1 MPPETPPGSAA
12 EPASLRQRLAWWM
25 IPALIVILTV
35 TAVWSY
41 KSAMSAVNHAYDRSL
56 TTAIK
61 GIAENT
67 HATQGRV
74 VVDIPYSV
82 MDLFDEE
89 VQERIFYAVLGAD
102 GKPLT
107 GYEDL
112 IPPQTLRIGSEPT
125 MTDSR
130 YRDHDIR
137 LGVMRKR
144 LYDPELPGGDTVTII
159 FAETIE
165 ARTHLAL
172 QLFFGGLRWQI
183 LLIVTGSVLILFA
196 LSRTFRPLL
205 ALCDAIR
212 QRHAEDLTPVPER
225 DVPSEVL
232 PLIAAI
238 NVHIARLGKM
248 LEARRRFLA
257 DAAHQ
262 IRTPLAVLGAQA
274 EYGARQAD
282 PQEMRQ
288 TFASMIDSIRGTK
301 HMANQ
306 MLTLARAEQID
317 ALAQAHGRI
326 DLVDLVRD
334 VAGEFAVLAL
344 DKDIDLAFDTS
355 APRIDIDGN
364 PVMLR
369 EMTANLVDNALRYTP
384 AGGHVVVSLQ
394 RDEVRIILRVCDDGP
409 GIPLAE
415 RENVFKRFYRVL
427 GSGHSEDNGLGL
439 TIVREICLAHGN
451 TIQLGDAPG
460 GKGLSIEI
468 HLKAV

>member
-1 MPPETPPGSAA
+1 MRPERLFDPV
-12 EPASLRQRLAWWM
+12 SLRQRLAWWM
-25 IPALIVILTV
+25 IPALAVILTV

-41 KSAMSAVNHAYDRSL
+41 KSATSAVNHAYDRSL

-67 HATQGRV
+67 HATEGRV
-74 VVDIPYSV
+74 VVDIPYSA

-89 VQERIFYAVLGAD
+89 VQERIFYAIIGAD

-112 IPPQTLRIGSEPT
+112 LPPPTLRIGSEPA

-130 YRDHDIR
+130 YHDHDVR
-137 LGVMRKR
+137 LGAMSKR
-144 LYDPELPGGDTVTII
+144 LFDPELAGGDTVTIV

-172 QLFFGGLRWQI
+172 QLFLGALRWQI
-183 LLIVTGSVLILFA
+183 LLIISCGVLIVFA

-205 ALCDAIR
+205 ALCETIR

-225 DVPSEVL
+225 NVPSEVL

-238 NVHIARLGKM
+238 NVHIARLGQM

-274 EYGARQAD
+274 EYGERQSD
-282 PQEMRQ
+282 PLEMRQ
-288 TFASMIDSIRGTK
+288 TFRSMVGSIRGTK

-306 MLTLARAEQID
+306 MLTLARAEQVNGLIHTRSR
-317 ALAQAHGRI
+317 L
-326 DLVDLVRD
+326 DLVDLVREITGD
-334 VAGEFAVLAL
+334 FALIAL
-344 DKDIDLAFDTS
+344 DKRIDLAFDAAEPHLDFEGS
-355 APRIDIDGN
+355 

-369 EMTANLVDNALRYTP
+369 EMVSNLVDNALRYTP
-384 AGGHVVVSLQ
+384 VDGHVTVSVL
-394 RDEVRIILRVCDDGP
+394 RHEESLVLRVSDDGP
-409 GIPLAE
+409 GIPVAE
-415 RENVFKRFYRVL
+415 RDQVFKRFYRVL
-427 GSGHSEDNGLGL
+427 GSGHSDGSGLGL
-439 TIVREICLAHGN
+439 SIVREICLAHDG
-451 TIQLGDAPG
+451 TIQLDDGPSG
-460 GKGLSIEI
+460 RGLCVEI
-468 HLKAV
+468 HLKGSVKA